1 MTKLKSIMLTGAVSL
16 LTVSG
21 IISLTAFANPDKKD
35 EPTTEGI
42 TIEADGTTEN
52 EMLELSDDEF
62 KDFVVSVKRDSDV
75 DYSKLTPEEKDELL
89 KIYDRVEAIM
99 AEVFPD
105 SISDIFEED
114 IEKAFE
120 KYEDELDKLSKRSSE
135 LEKKAGWTDEDALV
149 VFVSN
154 IDDKNLMNKIDNF
167 IDDITDADIEV
178 IADNLLSE
186 LDDEDF
192 DELKDFAIDV
202 IDDIDENK
210 IKDFVNDV
218 IDDIDTDK
226 VKDFVNDILD
236 DIDEDAIKDFVD
248 DVLDDIDDEAIDK
261 FTSEVLDDISDA
273 DIDKFAE
280 ELVKELD
287 KIDVDTLVDE
297 IIDEIKSDD

>member
-120 KYEDELDKLSKRSSE
+120 KYEDELDELSKRSSE

-154 IDDKNLMNKIDNF
+154 IDDKNLMNKIDDF

-218 IDDIDTDK
+218 
-226 VKDFVNDILD
+226 
-236 DIDEDAIKDFVD
+236 
-248 DVLDDIDDEAIDK
+248 LDDIDDEAIDK
-261 FTSEVLDDISDA
+261 FTSEVLDEISDA